1 MKKLSLKNKKMSEAE
16 KKINLMGDDGQGDR
30 LVNRKKQSIRS

>member
-1 MKKLSLKNKKMSEAE
+1 MSEAQ
-16 KKINLMGDDGQGDR
+16 KKINEHGDTGQGDR

>member
-1 MKKLSLKNKKMSEAE
+1 MKKLSIKNQKMSQSD
-16 KKINLMGDDGQGDR
+16 KKIDQLGDKGQGDR